1 MESVSDDYLSEKLYP
16 YQERILYNL
25 IHGKNTLLALPL
37 NSKHENLITAILYQQ
52 CTSGSKSLKS
62 IITAPNT
69 ERLKEISTR
78 YTKYFTKFSHT
89 IIRKTQ
95 SREKRKSLY
104 SNHHILFTSDMVICE
119 DIREN
124 ILDIESIKVC
134 IIEDAHKYKRK
145 NLYTKLCSLLS
156 RNANIQIIA
165 ISSQPGSKRTDIQ
178 ALMSSLSLTA
188 LEFSPSFSS
197 EMLPYLPSKR
207 VQTKIVP
214 IHPQLFPIVTELR
227 VQLREMYS
235 FLQSKKILQ
244 DKEKLTR
251 KNLVNSIKYS
261 KSLCVS
267 EENCEQLLYT
277 TLYLSEILNL
287 LETKGTLS
295 AITYIQNLFLK
306 SNRKTPANLS
316 HFELL
321 STKLFYELV
330 AQLSK
335 LFRQSIYHSKY
346 LMVLDIIHEFNVINE
361 TSGHNVK
368 KTGRNRKITGN
379 TSKMTTKQL
388 VIYSRDESIAIS
400 LYSYLVENNQRIQPI
415 LNIKAIQKVITDSS
429 LFTQNLQRWKQQ
441 GFTLPPNF
449 FEEHPLG
456 MKKLQE
462 ILKSVKNWDKYNSS
476 KNYSDLPMNIF
487 ITTNFS
493 LLNKI
498 VTKESILVFFYVDT
512 KILQRIYQSKLN
524 HIVDTLILATQNTKE
539 EWTFKNFE
547 NQKKKLYTLLNSI
560 QKDINNNTNSRHMK
574 SNPTGYF
581 PDQEDT
587 PNSELT
593 TAIIDREKENL
604 NPIMNTSSL
613 SQKKKANCL
622 CHPQFLK
629 TKLGQY
635 ITHSNY
641 YIVSTDNSIH
651 PSSVIIDD
659 KLTILFLKY
668 NTYFDLKIQKQ
679 LKTLLNDFLKLSSR
693 IILFLFEEHEKIQK
707 EEISPELLTKNITD
721 TLLEFPQLQII
732 QSTAEEVRNNTLNLL
747 ELYSKN
753 MD

>member
-25 IHGKNTLLALPL
+25 IHGKNTLLVLPL
-37 NSKHENLITAILYQQ
+37 NSKHENLINAILYQQ

-62 IITAPNT
+62 IITAPST

-78 YTKYFTKFSHT
+78 YMKYFTKLSHI
-89 IIRKTQ
+89 IIRNTQ
-95 SREKRKSLY
+95 SKEKRKSLY
-104 SNHHILFTSDMVICE
+104 NNHHILFTSDMVICE

-156 RNANIQIIA
+156 RNSNIQIIA
-165 ISSQPGSKRTDIQ
+165 VSSQPGSKKADIQ

-188 LEFSPSFSS
+188 LEFSSAFSA
-197 EMLPYLPSKR
+197 EMLPYLPPKR

-214 IHPQLFPIVTELR
+214 IHPKLFSIVTELR

-235 FLQSKKILQ
+235 FLQSKEILQ
-244 DKEKLTR
+244 EKEKLTR
-251 KNLVNSIKYS
+251 KNLANCIKYS

-277 TLYLSEILNL
+277 TLSLSEILSL
-287 LETKGTLS
+287 LETKGTLP
-295 AITYIQNLFLK
+295 AMTYIQNLFLK
-306 SNRKTPANLS
+306 SNRKTLTTLS
-316 HFELL
+316 PFELL
-321 STKLFYELV
+321 STKLFHELV

-346 LMVLDIIHEFNVINE
+346 LMILDIIHEFNLINE
-361 TSGHNVK
+361 ASGHK
-368 KTGRNRKITGN
+368 IKETGKNSKITED

-388 VIYSRDESIAIS
+388 VIYSRDESIALS
-400 LYSYLVENNQRIQPI
+400 LYSYLVENNLRIQPI
-415 LNIKAIQKVITDSS
+415 FNKKAIQKIITESS

-441 GFTLPPNF
+441 GFTPPPTF

-456 MKKLQE
+456 MKRLQE
-462 ILKSVKNWDKYNSS
+462 ILKSVKNRDKYDSN
-476 KNYSDLPMNIF
+476 KNYSDSPMNIF

-498 VTKESILVFFYVDT
+498 VTKESLLVFFYVDT
-512 KILQRIYQSKLN
+512 KILQRIYQSKLAS
-524 HIVDTLILATQNTKE
+524 ITDTLILATQNTKE

-547 NQKKKLYTLLNSI
+547 NQRKKIYSLLNSI
-560 QKDINNNTNSRHMK
+560 QKDINNDTNSRNMK
-574 SNPTGYF
+574 TNPGAYF

-593 TAIIDREKENL
+593 TATIDRDKQNL
-604 NPIMNTSSL
+604 NPVMNTSSV

-635 ITHSNY
+635 LTHSHHY
-641 YIVSTDNSIH
+641 TVSTDNSIH

-679 LKTLLNDFLKLSSR
+679 LKTLLNGFLKLSSR